1 MRQKNKLAI
10 GKYTK
15 ENTVK
20 RTFRMQS
27 VGAEFGEEGNRG
39 YAAKPRS
46 PFWFFIGVMR
56 QKGALFLS

>member
-20 RTFRMQS
+20 RTFKMQS
-27 VGAEFGEEGNRG
+27 VGAEFGEEGN
-39 YAAKPRS
+39 YTVLYFYSYTLYPRD
-46 PFWFFIGVMR
+46 
-56 QKGALFLS
+56 